1 MFWSMEH
8 RIEKDIEVD
17 ATGSVTS
24 AVEPVLA
31 KASMSRRDS
40 YHETRYERCPN
51 RTKSKSCHAL
61 HPVYLLNIS
70 NLLWAGFRVSEGEK
84 KKLQEVAVTSCPV

>member
-1 MFWSMEH
+1 MRMYLYTLLVGVIADLIKHMFWSMEH
-8 RIEKDIEVD
+8 QIEKNIEVD

-24 AVEPVLA
+24 AVEPMLS
-31 KASMSRRDS
+31 KAPLSRRDS

-61 HPVYLLNIS
+61 HPVYFLNIP
-70 NLLWAGFRVSEGEK
+70 NLL
-84 KKLQEVAVTSCPV
+84 